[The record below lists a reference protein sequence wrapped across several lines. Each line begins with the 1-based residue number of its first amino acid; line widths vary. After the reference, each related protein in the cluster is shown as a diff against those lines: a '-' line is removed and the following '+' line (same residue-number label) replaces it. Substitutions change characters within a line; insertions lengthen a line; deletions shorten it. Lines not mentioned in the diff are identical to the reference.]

1 MKLVVGLGNPGRRYA
16 ATRHNVGYRVID
28 LLADRYQASRWRER
42 FHGEIAEVQLAGEA
56 AWLVKPLTFMNRS
69 GTCVKEI
76 RDYFKLD
83 LEELLV
89 VCDDFHLPLGRL
101 RIRRRGSSGGQK
113 GLEHVLQCLATEQV
127 ARLRIGIGP
136 PPDQWDVADYVL
148 SQFAKDEQPVI
159 EEAVVWAADA
169 VVTWARE
176 GIAVTMSRFN
186 RPDLGR

>member
-1 MKLVVGLGNPGRRYA
+1 MKLVVGLGNPGRRYV

-28 LLADRYQASRWRER
+28 HLADRCQASGWRER
-42 FHGEIAEVQLAGEA
+42 FHGEIAEVQLAGKA

-69 GTCVKEI
+69 GTCVREI

-83 LEELLV
+83 LEELLI
-89 VCDDFHLPLGRL
+89 VCDDFNLPLGRL
-101 RIRRRGSSGGQK
+101 RMRRRGSSGGQK
-113 GLEHVLQCLATEQV
+113 GLDHILQNLATDEV

-159 EEAVVWAADA
+159 EQAVVRAADA
-169 VVTWARE
+169 VVAWARE
-176 GIAVTMSRFN
+176 GITATMNQFN
-186 RPDLGR
+186 RPDANQ